1 LADDIATVSHPNVER
16 IAMAQTF
23 LIRPAGQQSILD
35 LRELWQYRHLLL
47 IFVWRTL
54 RVRYQQT
61 IIGVAWAVL
70 QPLLLCFVF
79 TVIFGMLAN
88 VPTNGQPYPIF
99 VLSGLLVWLFVA
111 QGFTGATA
119 SVVGHQHLIT
129 KIYFPRVILL
139 LAAIAAALVDFCCA
153 FGLLVLMM
161 IWYGIAPSMGALFFL
176 PMLALAIV
184 TVFGL
189 SLWLSALY
197 VPYRDVGH
205 LLPFLVQLW
214 MFLSPVIYPTTLLP
228 PKYSFLYALNP
239 LVVVIDTSRWA
250 FAAGPPPAMWMVV
263 VSSASALFF
272 LISGMWFFRRQE
284 PTFADVV

>member
-1 LADDIATVSHPNVER
+1 MPAPAKATGLVFR
-16 IAMAQTF
+16 
-23 LIRPAGQQSILD
+23 IRPVGQQRL
-35 LRELWQYRHLLL
+35 LELGELWQYRYLFL
-47 IFVWRTL
+47 ILVWRIL

-61 IIGVAWAVL
+61 VIGVAWAVL
-70 QPLLLCFVF
+70 QPLLLAFVF

-88 VPTNGQPYPIF
+88 IPTNGQPYPIF

-111 QGFTGATA
+111 QAFTQA
-119 SVVGHQHLIT
+119 STSIVGHAFLVT

-139 LAAIAAALVDFCCA
+139 FAAIAAALVDFCCA
-153 FGLLVLMM
+153 FALLVLLM
-161 IWYGIAPSMGALFFL
+161 IWYGIAPSIGTLFFI
-176 PMLALAIV
+176 PMLLLAIL

-189 SLWLSALY
+189 SLWMSALY

-239 LVVVIDTSRWA
+239 IVVVIDTSRWA
-250 FAAGPPPAMWMVV
+250 FAAGPPPANWMVAVSCGMTLLLV
-263 VSSASALFF
+263 VSG
-272 LISGMWFFRRQE
+272 IWFFRRRE

>member
-1 LADDIATVSHPNVER
+1 MPAPAKATGLVFR
-16 IAMAQTF
+16 
-23 LIRPAGQQSILD
+23 IRPVGQQRL
-35 LRELWQYRHLLL
+35 LELGELWQYRYLFL
-47 IFVWRTL
+47 ILVWRIL

-61 IIGVAWAVL
+61 VIGVAWAVL
-70 QPLLLCFVF
+70 QPLLLAFVF

-88 VPTNGQPYPIF
+88 IPTNGQPYPIF

-111 QGFTGATA
+111 QAFTQA
-119 SVVGHQHLIT
+119 STSIVGHAFLVT

-139 LAAIAAALVDFCCA
+139 FAAIAAALVDFCCA
-153 FGLLVLMM
+153 FALLVLLM
-161 IWYGIAPSMGALFFL
+161 IWYGIAPSIGTLFFI
-176 PMLALAIV
+176 PMLLLAIL

-189 SLWLSALY
+189 SLWMSALY

-239 LVVVIDTSRWA
+239 IVVVIDTSRWA
-250 FAAGPPPAMWMVV
+250 FAAGPPPAAWMVAVSCGMTLLLV
-263 VSSASALFF
+263 VSG
-272 LISGMWFFRRQE
+272 IWFFRRRE